1 MSGRHLAV
9 IKKSSVSWQEVVR
22 QTSTCH
28 ESVAYQTKRIL
39 QDKVFYMLIP
49 LQSFTRII
57 YCFQLAD
64 SLKIISCH
72 VLIAYHEDLRSYIDS
87 ELLLV
92 CMTGY
97 NPGQMTIPLQSFTI
111 ITHGPQLAE
120 SLVYLGQQAIFFRLS
135 GMTDPI
141 RPPPDF
147 HNVQCLPYY
156 LILEMVITEWSGE
169 CQGNF
174 PKRCD
179 RKSAVCPPPLN
190 YFQHSFDRVSQRV
203 SILSNLHLC
212 KLQGTIYKV
221 TTTKVC

>member
-1 MSGRHLAV
+1 MGFVRSHFGKVEHFYF
-9 IKKSSVSWQEVVR
+9 IKSVQLFIYGP
-22 QTSTCH
+22 QLP
-28 ESVAYQTKRIL
+28 ESL
-39 QDKVFYMLIP
+39 
-49 LQSFTRII
+49 RII
-57 YCFQLAD
+57 FESFLNE
-64 SLKIISCH
+64 
-72 VLIAYHEDLRSYIDS
+72 LIAYNEDLRSYIDS
-87 ELLLV
+87 ELFL
-92 CMTGY
+92 MTGY
-97 NPGQMTIPLQSFTI
+97 NAGQMTMPLQSFTI

>member
-97 NPGQMTIPLQSFTI
+97 NTGQMTIPLQSFTI
-111 ITHGPQLAE
+111 ITHGPQLDE

-147 HNVQCLPYY
+147 HNVECL
-156 LILEMVITEWSGE
+156 LVL
-169 CQGNF
+169 
-174 PKRCD
+174 
-179 RKSAVCPPPLN
+179 
-190 YFQHSFDRVSQRV
+190 VSTL
-203 SILSNLHLC
+203 LSNS
-212 KLQGTIYKV
+212 
-221 TTTKVC
+221 